1 VNRARR
7 PRAAAGSFAL
17 AGLAAAVIIGAA
29 GCASSPPVVAQGP
42 TAKMERVGNSLSVVL
57 TPLGAA
63 RIGVQTTV
71 ATTAATSPSAGAGA
85 GATSTSATAGAA
97 DIVVPYAALLYEPDG
112 SAAVYVNTGPLV
124 YTRYLVPVD
133 FISGND
139 VYLKPGSLPPRAK
152 VVTTG
157 AEELLGVQNGVG
169 EET

>member
-1 VNRARR
+1 
-7 PRAAAGSFAL
+7 
-17 AGLAAAVIIGAA
+17 VIVGAA

-42 TAKMERVGNSLSVVL
+42 AAKMERIGNSLSVVL

-71 ATTAATSPSAGAGA
+71 AATGMSAASH
-85 GATSTSATAGAA
+85 AA
-97 DIVVPYAALLYEPDG
+97 DVVIPYAALLYEPDG

-139 VYLKPGSLPPRAK
+139 VYLKPGSLPPRAR
-152 VVTTG
+152 VVTAG

-169 EET
+169 VET